1 MVSISC
7 GAAEVRKSSTIN
19 VSGNGRYF
27 VDQNGKPLF
36 WQADTEWEL
45 FHLFTA
51 QDAET
56 MLQNRRSQ
64 GFNVVQVMITGLY
77 FAEWEA
83 TKGLKPGST
92 TIR

>member
-1 MVSISC
+1 MRNHSVLQAFCKVALLSTFMVSISC

-56 MLQNRRSQ
+56 MLQNPRDSTSFRS
-64 GFNVVQVMITGLY
+64 
-77 FAEWEA
+77 
-83 TKGLKPGST
+83 
-92 TIR
+92 